1 MSLDWNI
8 GNIKDYTTVC
18 WVNEGEERLLNPI
31 TNAIIWTT
39 LVVDIGKITKQ
50 NIDEWIWRLAYQSQL
65 DKGKLVYENN
75 KYRDPSRKELEDHIN
90 LSTNVTTLTR
100 RQFVGKMQSI
110 LKRNADAAVTR
121 SYKYGEA

>member
-75 KYRDPSRKELEDHIN
+75 KY
-90 LSTNVTTLTR
+90 
-100 RQFVGKMQSI
+100 
-110 LKRNADAAVTR
+110 
-121 SYKYGEA
+121 